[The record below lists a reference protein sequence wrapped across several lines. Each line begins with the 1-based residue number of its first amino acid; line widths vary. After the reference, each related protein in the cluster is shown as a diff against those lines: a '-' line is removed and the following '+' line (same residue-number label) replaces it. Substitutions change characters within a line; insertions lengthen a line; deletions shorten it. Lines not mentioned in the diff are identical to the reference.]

1 MATKNKMAKKIFATA
16 SLELLTGLHIGDSKE
31 NVEIGGVDLPIVRL
45 RFHQDRLREPYI
57 PGSSLKGKMRCLLE
71 QMEGAVK
78 VGDSPKVN
86 ELFGITKD
94 KSRGLENIPS
104 KLIVR
109 DAYLNSD
116 SAKALKDSEF
126 TDMPF
131 SEIKWENTIDRV
143 KGNADHPRQI
153 ERIPAG
159 AKFDLQFIINV
170 WAEEDAE
177 EKEISNEEE
186 KLRALFEKG
195 INALNHDY
203 LGGNGSRGY
212 GQVRIDDLS
221 YSEITL

>member
-1 MATKNKMAKKIFATA
+1 MSTKNKLIKKISINA

-71 QMEGAVK
+71 QMEGVVK
-78 VGDSPKVN
+78 VGDSSKIN

-94 KSRGLENIPS
+94 KNRGLENIPS

-109 DAYLNSD
+109 DAYLNPET
-116 SAKALKDSEF
+116 AKALKDSEF
-126 TDMPF
+126 TDLPF

-143 KGNADHPRQI
+143 KGNAKDPRQI

-170 WAEEDAE
+170 WAGENAGEEEISSE
-177 EKEISNEEE
+177 EK
-186 KLRALFEKG
+186 KLKALFEKG

-212 GQVRIDDLS
+212 GQVKIDDLI
-221 YSEITL
+221 YAEIAL